1 MIKPASGKVL
11 LIHPGVQHAPILAGQ
26 LNKLK
31 LLQSYITGA
40 ILSKS
45 CIFTKILLRIP
56 ILNLIIAP
64 RAYDMGPHISLHNF
78 FLTELYFILLNRFP
92 FLSKKGSDVW
102 LDRNLS
108 VQRRI
113 NDAYFRE
120 ANCIIGFDTAS
131 SIIVKKAISFNKQFI
146 LDVTTA
152 HPLHKLEIMQKRSH
166 ADISEGGFDI
176 DKNELPANY
185 FKEEYLLSS
194 KIVTASSFVKKGLV
208 NQGVP
213 ENKIAVIPYGVD
225 GTLFQCKNFADQNRP
240 IKILYVGNI
249 TEFKGIR
256 TLISA
261 IMHFKK
267 NEVMLTLVGW
277 GSDDFKQRN
286 QDLNY
291 DSCQFFGKIAKQK
304 LPEIYRSHDLFIFPS
319 FIDGFGLV
327 ILEAMSSG
335 LPVIASKNSAGPDLI
350 TAYKEGFLFEP
361 FSIDELIRHISFFLE
376 NPSAIQTMG
385 LLARLRAESYTW
397 DSYGER
403 WAELINSNNNQG
415 C

>member
-1 MIKPASGKVL
+1 MIKPASRKVL

-31 LLQSYITGA
+31 LLQMYITGA

-45 CIFTKILLRIP
+45 SIFTKILLRIP

-64 RAYDMGPHISLHNF
+64 RAYDMGPHISQHNF

-92 FLSKKGSDVW
+92 FLSRKSDVW

-113 NDAYFRE
+113 NDTYFKE

-131 SIIVKKAISFNKQFI
+131 SIIVKKAISFNKHFI

-152 HPLHKLEIMQKRSH
+152 HPLHKLEIMQKGSP
-166 ADISEGGFDI
+166 ADISEGIFDI

-225 GTLFQCKNFADQNRP
+225 STLFQCKNFADQNGP
-240 IKILYVGNI
+240 LKILYVGNI

-261 IMHFKK
+261 MMHFKK

-277 GSDDFKQRN
+277 GADDFKLRN

-291 DSCQFFGKIAKQK
+291 DSCQFYGKIAKQK

-350 TAYKEGFLFEP
+350 TAYREGFLFEP
-361 FSIDELIRHISFFLE
+361 FSIVELTRRISFFLE
-376 NPSAIQTMG
+376 NPSAIHAMG
-385 LLARLRAESYTW
+385 LSARLSAESYTW

-403 WAELINSNNNQG
+403 WAELINSNNSQE